1 MNGNLLIQLAFVQTL
16 QITVLV
22 CIVLA
27 LTRYM
32 AKDRPHLAHALWA
45 LVLLKCL
52 TPPVVA
58 SPTSLF
64 SWLSNGYQA
73 VVYRMQSPSTGIEV
87 AKSTEQPTEGLA
99 PIVVRMSSENRPT
112 APTVTASALQTESRS
127 AKLNVKTL
135 AWAAILAWISIA
147 ACVLVLNTLRLSI
160 FLRRVKKATLP
171 SSPTL
176 NSLVE
181 SLSKRIG
188 LRRKVLVRTV
198 DDAIGPAVV
207 GLIRPT
213 ILLPKVIVEGKTDKE
228 LEPLLVHELIHVRR
242 GDLVWAM
249 LQGMSVSLWWFNPLV
264 WLAERLLTREAER
277 SCDEETIA
285 GLGCSPATYARS
297 LLDVMER
304 KHQLRAAPSLPGVR
318 PVDITAKRLERIMR
332 LGHGCYR
339 QRPWWVVAVWLLGC
353 AMVLPGAAWVVAQ
366 DQLEQK
372 PNVFKEASS
381 NLEANSRAIRLPRA
395 QILLEGA
402 DLTQPQTKSFEV
414 DSLLDQ
420 LCEEQGLN
428 RADAE
433 VYFFQLMSSG
443 LTCND
448 LSSGEA
454 IETMTPSSSTSP
466 PNDTAPSFEIAGD
479 QLHVRATEKQL
490 SRIELSIEHFRK
502 FGFKRIVTAVTFYE
516 IPQPVLLDKD
526 AFQTGEVLFKTGGE
540 VSSDLGVHGSLVF
553 LNAGVFGDSE
563 VTKLKQWLQKQKDAV
578 CTASPIISSLNGQR
592 ASVQIGETR
601 SFTVGYKPAKAV
613 DGTIDSQPVNE
624 AVQTGISCDIRA
636 VVTKPANEGDE
647 PTTEV
652 SILCLRTNIK
662 SVSKFTF
669 SGSGRELTTEQPV
682 VDKALFETGS
692 RVKLDQS
699 LVVVQWHEN
708 KTLVT
713 IIQCKPVGAKVAMAP
728 PAVLGNGDK
737 PAYVSVS
744 DQLKSESE
752 IALLKCMLTKLGI
765 NDSRIDDGHMQ
776 VNVKEDW
783 KAAVNAFQ
791 ELREFRNTSSDSDA
805 QTVPHEQKFVDN
817 GAAYEPLPIYGPL
830 IQREVRPRGTPM
842 LSKIPYINRLFKNV
856 DFIDETEQ
864 SAPTDEE
871 IVRALEKQSKDGSLS
886 DAFSAGQI
894 KISSTMI
901 KDFVEPVRIVP
912 LIGEATLQHRHYKCS
927 LHGATDELMSVVY
940 VDFCQFVLNK
950 TTTD

>member
-27 LTRYM
+27 LTKYL
-32 AKDRPHLAHALWA
+32 AKDRPHLAHTLWA

-87 AKSTEQPTEGLA
+87 AKTTEQPTEGLA
-99 PIVVRMSSENRPT
+99 PVIVRMSADSQPI
-112 APTVTASALQTESRS
+112 APALPATTLKVDHRS
-127 AKLNVKTL
+127 AKLDLKTL
-135 AWAAILAWISIA
+135 VWAAILAWIFIST
-147 ACVLVLNTLRLSI
+147 CVLTLSILRLSI

-171 SSPTL
+171 TSPSL
-176 NSLVE
+176 NGLVE

-207 GLIRPT
+207 GLLRPT

-228 LEPLLVHELIHVRR
+228 LEPLLAHELIHVRR

-366 DQLEQK
+366 EQPEQK
-372 PNVFKEASS
+372 PSVFKEASS
-381 NLEANSRAIRLPRA
+381 NSDANSRAIRLPRA

-428 RADAE
+428 RDDAE
-433 VYFFQLMSSG
+433 RNFAQLISSSLNFSGQGSSEGTETDTTSSG
-443 LTCND
+443 
-448 LSSGEA
+448 
-454 IETMTPSSSTSP
+454 
-466 PNDTAPSFEIAGD
+466 TAPSFEVAGD
-479 QLHVRATEKQL
+479 QLHVRATEQEL
-490 SRIELSIEHFRK
+490 SQIELSIEHFRK

-516 IPQPVLLDKD
+516 IPQPILLDKD
-526 AFQTGEVLFKTGGE
+526 AFQAGEVLFKTGGE
-540 VSSDLGVHGSLVF
+540 VSSDLGVNGSLAF
-553 LNAGVFGDSE
+553 PNAGVFGDSE

-652 SILCLRTNIK
+652 SILCLRTKIK

-713 IIQCKPVGAKVAMAP
+713 IVQCKPVGAKVAMAP

-744 DQLKSESE
+744 DKLKSESE

-765 NDSRIDDGHMQ
+765 KDSRIDEGRMQ

-791 ELREFRNTSSDSDA
+791 ELREFRNPSSDSDA
-805 QTVPHEQKFVDN
+805 QTVPLEQKFVDN

-830 IQREVRPRGTPM
+830 IQREVRPRGTPI

-901 KDFVEPVRIVP
+901 KDFVEPVRFVP
-912 LIGEATLQHRHYKCS
+912 LIGEATLQHRHYKCE
-927 LHGATDELMSVVY
+927 LHDAKTNELMRVVY
-940 VDFCQFVLNK
+940 VDFCQFALNK
-950 TTTD
+950 ATTD